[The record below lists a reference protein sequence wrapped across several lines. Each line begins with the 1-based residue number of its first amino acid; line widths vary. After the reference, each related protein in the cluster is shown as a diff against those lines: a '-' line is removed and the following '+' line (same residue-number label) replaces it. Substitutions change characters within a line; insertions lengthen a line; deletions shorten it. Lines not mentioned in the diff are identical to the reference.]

1 MNNIPTWTSLDFS
14 PYLNYHSLMNSN
26 SDMRLQE
33 NSGRGSRKRARTRAE
48 LLAAARQVFAERGY
62 HEASIAE
69 ITRLADIGVGT
80 FYLHFRDK
88 DEVFMTLIEEGIR
101 DIREQVTSEAF
112 RLPYEQRLPA
122 IVRLTLHYAYAKRDL
137 FRIALTDGGQLT
149 RKFRA
154 QTALI
159 EGFTDILEEA
169 QRRGL
174 LENAPLFARFVT
186 GIVMQ
191 GIVWWFEHDK
201 PEPDI
206 MAEQMMHLLRHGLPA
221 SFLKEDDDSSKG

>member
-1 MNNIPTWTSLDFS
+1 MND
-14 PYLNYHSLMNSN
+14 NSYTQG
-26 SDMRLQE
+26 QE

-48 LLAAARQVFAERGY
+48 LLAAARQVFAANGY

-69 ITRLADIGVGT
+69 ITRLADVGVGT

-88 DEVFMTLIEEGIR
+88 DEIFTTLIEEGIR
-101 DIREQVTSEAF
+101 DIREQVTAEAF
-112 RLPYEQRLPA
+112 RLSYEQRLPA
-122 IVRLTLHYAYAKRDL
+122 IIRLTLRYAYAKRDL

-174 LENAPLFARFVT
+174 VDNASLFARFIT

-191 GIVWWFEHDK
+191 GIVWWFEHDE
-201 PEPDI
+201 PQPDI
-206 MAEQMMHLLRHGLPA
+206 MAEQIMRLLRHGLPA
-221 SFLKEDDDSSKG
+221 SFLSEDDDSSKG

>member
-1 MNNIPTWTSLDFS
+1 
-14 PYLNYHSLMNSN
+14 MNSD
-26 SDMRLQE
+26 SYMRLQE
-33 NSGRGSRKRARTRAE
+33 NSGRSSRKRARTRAE
-48 LLAAARQVFAERGY
+48 LLAAAQQVFAERGY

-69 ITRLADIGVGT
+69 ITRLADVGVGT

-112 RLPYEQRLPA
+112 RFPYEQRLPA
-122 IVRLTLHYAYAKRDL
+122 VIHLTLRYAYAKRDL

-149 RKFRA
+149 RRFRA
-154 QTALI
+154 QTALV

-174 LENAPLFARFVT
+174 IENAPLFARFVT
-186 GIVMQ
+186 GMVMQ
-191 GIVWWFEHDK
+191 GIVWWFEHD
-201 PEPDI
+201 EPGPDV
-206 MAEQMMHLLRHGLPA
+206 MAEQMIHLLLHGLPA
-221 SFLKEDDDSSKG
+221 SFLSEDDDSSKG

>member
-1 MNNIPTWTSLDFS
+1 MGVQGVISLDIFRKM
-14 PYLNYHSLMNSN
+14 NYHSLMNSN

-69 ITRLADIGVGT
+69 ITRLADVGVGT

-88 DEVFMTLIEEGIR
+88 DEIFMTLIEEGIR
-101 DIREQVTSEAF
+101 DIREQVTTEAF

-122 IVRLTLHYAYAKRDL
+122 VIRLTLRYAYAKRDL

-174 LENAPLFARFVT
+174 LENAPLFARFTT
-186 GIVMQ
+186 GVVMQ
-191 GIVWWFEHDK
+191 GIVWWFEYDE
-201 PEPDI
+201 PEPDS
-206 MAEQMMHLLRHGLPA
+206 MAEQMMHLLKHGLPA
-221 SFLKEDDDSSKG
+221 SFLREDDDSSKG